1 MPDGPEPLPDSDAFR
16 SLREGLVL
24 APAVTRVTN
33 FPPMPLPIAYRPLL
47 LPSCA
52 PFLCPPPTQDDP
64 LPPHDDNPL
73 HLPQEGLDAL
83 PALPTPSPAVQ
94 FPLHASASAPS
105 FMRAIADSMDRLP
118 PSPIIAAAHSLPPAV
133 PPGSLYTPP
142 QLPHTCDYGRL
153 RRLARIRCRA
163 HVATVLCPVSTAP
176 QSLLAAPPLAP
187 DDKIFRSPRGG
198 LTSAPIATPLRT
210 VPAPRPPPWPDIT
223 KTATLPMPVVPT
235 GAPDSALGAI
245 LDAIASMCTS
255 FRHRVRWRP
264 RVFQVF

>member
-1 MPDGPEPLPDSDAFR
+1 MPDGPEPLPDSNAFQ

-33 FPPMPLPIAYRPLL
+33 FPPMPLPIAYCPLL

-52 PFLCPPPTQDDP
+52 LFLCP
-64 LPPHDDNPL
+64 PPHDDNPL

-83 PALPTPSPAVQ
+83 PALPTPLPAVQ
-94 FPLHASASAPS
+94 FPPHASASAPS
-105 FMRAIADSMDRLP
+105 FMHARADSMDRQP

-142 QLPHTCDYGRL
+142 QLPPTCDYGRL
-153 RRLARIRCRA
+153 QRLARIRCHA

-187 DDKIFRSPRGG
+187 DDKIFCSPQGESLRMPTVAC
-198 LTSAPIATPLRT
+198 LPLLLLL
-210 VPAPRPPPWPDIT
+210 PAPPVLILAAPPLPDST
-223 KTATLPMPVVPT
+223 TLLMPVVPQ
-235 GAPDSALGAI
+235 GASDNRKPSAL
-245 LDAIASMCTS
+245 
-255 FRHRVRWRP
+255 RP
-264 RVFQVF
+264 EACRYGRAC